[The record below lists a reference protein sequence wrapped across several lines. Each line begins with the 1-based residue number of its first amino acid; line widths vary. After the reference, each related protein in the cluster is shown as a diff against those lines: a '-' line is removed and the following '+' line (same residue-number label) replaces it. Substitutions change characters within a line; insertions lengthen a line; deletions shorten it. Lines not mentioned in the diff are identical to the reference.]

1 MDPLKQTTVTSNWA
15 NATGASA
22 PPARPTESV
31 GATAPRADLLDSS
44 VNGVVFI
51 VEPDE
56 TLRAELVNMVQGVG
70 LRARAFDRP
79 EAFWAEID
87 QVPQVSYFCMI
98 LEMRY
103 PEISG
108 LEVQRRLLAG
118 PHVGA
123 VVFFASQA
131 RLREV
136 VRGMRAGAI
145 GVTEKAEGV
154 GALLTYVEEGLER
167 ARAEYNLQRQ
177 CAQTVHAIHSLSA
190 GERSVMQGILSGKLN
205 KEIAQ
210 ELALSI
216 RTIEQRRREVFRKI
230 GVQHPASLARKVMQ
244 VAHNPRMSQADKEY
258 FRALAE
264 CLTEWGDDP
273 PRSLR
278 LDSPHDRML

>member
-1 MDPLKQTTVTSNWA
+1 MDPLKQTTVTSSWA
-15 NATGASA
+15 NVIGTSAS
-22 PPARPTESV
+22 PARSSESV
-31 GATAPRADLLDSS
+31 GATAPRADMLDGL

-51 VEPDE
+51 IEPDE
-56 TLRAELVNMVQGVG
+56 ALRTELVNTIQGVG

-118 PHVGA
+118 PHVAA
-123 VVFFASQA
+123 VVFFASQT

-264 CLTEWGDDP
+264 CLTEWGDEP
-273 PRSLR
+273 PRALR